1 MKGAVPMDFVG
12 KNEYN
17 KEKIAYQNK
26 DIASKV
32 LAENFKG
39 KTFRVYG
46 LDLPDIRHVLPTNI
60 PVIKANELRLDN
72 LFALADNSVALVD
85 YESEYR
91 KEDKIKYLNYLT
103 GIANRYL
110 KEKKVCP
117 KLRMIVIYTGDIK
130 RKNIDDEF
138 DLGAVKVSIET
149 AFLSELDS
157 ESIYRELQSK
167 VSQGQML
174 SDEELMKFIILPL
187 SYKKK
192 SEKEIQLERII
203 DLAIHIQD
211 KEQQLFTLSGIL
223 VFADKIINMEM
234 AGRIRRA
241 IEMTK
246 VAQIFEEEKRQ
257 AIEKTTQELVLRML
271 KKNYPPEEISQLV
284 TGYSVEDIEELRKKM
299 QI

>member
-1 MKGAVPMDFVG
+1 M
-12 KNEYN
+12 
-17 KEKIAYQNK
+17 
-26 DIASKV
+26 
-32 LAENFKG
+32 
-39 KTFRVYG
+39 
-46 LDLPDIRHVLPTNI
+46 
-60 PVIKANELRLDN
+60 IKANELRLDN
-72 LFALADNSVALVD
+72 LFALADDSVALVD

-130 RKNIDDEF
+130 RKNID
-138 DLGAVKVSIET
+138 
-149 AFLSELDS
+149 
-157 ESIYRELQSK
+157 
-167 VSQGQML
+167 
-174 SDEELMKFIILPL
+174 EELMEFIILPL

-271 KKNYPPEEISQLV
+271 KKDYPPEEISQLV
-284 TGYSVEDIEELRKKM
+284 TGYSVEDIEALRKEM